1 MNSSIII
8 YILISTSFITYFI
21 VSMVYKKLGV
31 HNLQSALMV
40 NNGLRLLN
48 LKHGLGIIL
57 FGIVFY
63 ALLPEFRFL
72 INSIEIPR
80 LHLLLFILLTLFL
93 SAYLSNNAV
102 QNQMLKDTY
111 VSGYNLSNAWTYF
124 ALRFVF
130 LLCYEFFFR
139 GVLLFQFL
147 EFTSLTMA
155 VFYSTIVYV
164 LIHIFDSKKEII
176 GAIPFGIVL
185 CLLAY
190 FTKSVWYVFFIH
202 ISLSAVYEITLF
214 YTLTLKNK
222 TLS

>member
-1 MNSSIII
+1 
-8 YILISTSFITYFI
+8 
-21 VSMVYKKLGV
+21 MVYKKLGV

-48 LKHGLGIIL
+48 LKHGLGIII

-63 ALLPEFRFL
+63 AILPEFRFL
-72 INSIEIPR
+72 INNIEIPR
-80 LHLLLFILLTLFL
+80 LYLLLIILLTLFL
-93 SAYLSNNAV
+93 SVHLSNSAV
-102 QNQMLKDTY
+102 KNQMLKDTY
-111 VSGYNLSNAWTYF
+111 VSGYNLSNAWGYF
-124 ALRFVF
+124 AIRFVF

-147 EFTSLTMA
+147 EITTLSMA
-155 VFYSTIVYV
+155 ILYCTIFYV

-185 CLLAY
+185 CLFAY

-202 ISLSAVYEITLF
+202 IALSAVYEISTF
-214 YTLTLKNK
+214 YYLTLKNK
-222 TLS
+222 TLL